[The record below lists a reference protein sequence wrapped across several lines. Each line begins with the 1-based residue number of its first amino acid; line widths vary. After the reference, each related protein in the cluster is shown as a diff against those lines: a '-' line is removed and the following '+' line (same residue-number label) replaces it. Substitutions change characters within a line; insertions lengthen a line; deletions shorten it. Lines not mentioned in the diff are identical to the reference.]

1 MPFTTCILQFC
12 VMTRSTTEPA
22 TQFERSNLL
31 VRFFR
36 SERASEITLLIVL
49 VLLCLF
55 FGIETPFFFTSANIY
70 NLGQTLASVGI
81 VAIGMTL
88 VMISGGI
95 DLSVGSVAA
104 LSGVVI
110 SFLWLTTGVPLALA
124 VILGLATG
132 VLMGLAN
139 GFFVTRLNINPLIA
153 TLAMFSIVRGLA
165 FVVSSGQT
173 NQLNNDAYQFIGR
186 GDILG
191 IPFSLLLMVALYLFF
206 SFVLNNT
213 PFGRNLYAIGGSTI
227 ASRLAGIPT
236 KRNLFIVFTLSGLL
250 AAVGGIIITAQLASS
265 PPRAALGLE
274 LTVIAAVVL
283 GGTSLAGGKGTLSGT
298 LLGVLILR
306 ILGNGLVLMNVSS
319 FYQQVASGVVLLLA
333 VGFDQLRLR
342 VGEGR

>member
-1 MPFTTCILQFC
+1 MSP
-12 VMTRSTTEPA
+12 STADPSKRVEEP
-22 TQFERSNLL
+22 NLL

-55 FGIETPFFFTSANIY
+55 FGSQTPFFFTGANIY
-70 NLGQTLASVGI
+70 NLGQTLAPVGI

-124 VILGLATG
+124 VLLGLATG
-132 VLMGLAN
+132 MLMGMSN

-191 IPFSLLLMVALYLFF
+191 IPFSLLLMIALYLLF

-236 KRNLFIVFTLSGLL
+236 RRNLFIVFALSGLL

-283 GGTSLAGGKGTLSGT
+283 GGTSLAGGKGALGGT